1 MCMYG
6 TCQNVNK
13 YKQSEQVQ
21 MLGQTCF
28 RWMLSHWRNM
38 FQMDVYTLD
47 KHVVNGCIQV
57 CGRCSF
63 RCQRLKMLGQ
73 TCFGRMDANK
83 YKFVENAWTLKS
95 RCLDIQVEDAWT
107 NTSQMTTHTIYSC
120 LDKHVYVWDLSKC

>member
-1 MCMYG
+1 MYG

-13 YKQSEQVQ
+13 YNQCKQVQ
-21 MLGQTCF
+21 MDA
-28 RWMLSHWRNM
+28 MK
-38 FQMDVYTLD
+38 YTSLDGCLD
-47 KHVVNGCIQV
+47 KHDVNGCIQV
-57 CGRCSF
+57 CERCSF

-73 TCFGRMDANK
+73 TCFGWMDVNT

-107 NTSQMTTHTIYSC
+107 NTSQMTTHTIYRC